1 MAVAN
6 AKKEGQL
13 IHLGVEG
20 PLFIA
25 MLEEMSGH
33 ALLDRVVEISRS
45 EIVDL
50 VQFFSQSLSSGL
62 EKSRVQQEAV
72 LEMLSREVNPDR
84 Q

>member
-1 MAVAN
+1 MV
-6 AKKEGQL
+6 
-13 IHLGVEG
+13 HLGLEG

-50 VQFFSQSLSSGL
+50 VQFFSQGPGGGL
-62 EKSRVQQEAV
+62 EKSWVQQEAV
-72 LEMLSREVNPDR
+72 LEMLSRELND